1 MKKILEAAV
10 ELKTWACLSFTAA
23 VLIYTVCSLAF
34 GERSMDLV
42 MVFELLGLSV
52 GATLLQFVCFSGKV
66 IKKMRYSVRMLVF
79 SIPMFGVA
87 GLCAVLFRWFPIQ
100 DPWAWISFAAFY
112 LLGFI
117 GITLGFEI
125 YYWATT
131 ACWASIRQEKKGMK
145 REKFEIVCLFRY
157 TI

>member
-1 MKKILEAAV
+1 
-10 ELKTWACLSFTAA
+10 
-23 VLIYTVCSLAF
+23 
-34 GERSMDLV
+34 MDLV

-125 YYWATT
+125 YYWATGRKYNGLLGQYK
-131 ACWASIRQEKKGMK
+131 AGKERNEEGK
-145 REKFEIVCLFRY
+145 V
-157 TI
+157 

>member
-100 DPWAWISFAAFY
+100 DPWAWIIFAAFY

-125 YYWATT
+125 YYWATGRKYNGLLGQYK
-131 ACWASIRQEKKGMK
+131 AGKERNEEGK
-145 REKFEIVCLFRY
+145 V
-157 TI
+157 